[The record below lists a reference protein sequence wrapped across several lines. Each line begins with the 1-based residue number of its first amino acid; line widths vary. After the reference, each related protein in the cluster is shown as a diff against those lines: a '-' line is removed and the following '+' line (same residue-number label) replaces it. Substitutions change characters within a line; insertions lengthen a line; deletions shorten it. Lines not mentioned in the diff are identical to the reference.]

1 MGKEFSFLQLA
12 LTGLHERPAYAL
24 QAMTNRTSQDELCR
38 NYMGAVIFHMPQRII
53 FVEPLIM
60 KCLIVDDNK
69 MARMALKQLVSQI
82 HSLELIA
89 ECTNAI
95 EAYNQLGSNAVD
107 LLFLDIEMPDI
118 SGIDLIKKLGNK
130 KPLIIFTTAKKEYA
144 VEAFELNVVDY
155 LVKPVSQARLLQ
167 AVEKAQ
173 EALDSNKEE
182 VKIEEQ
188 GFVFV
193 KDNGMLKRISI
204 EDILFLE
211 AMGDYV
217 KVHTPQ
223 KFHVVHATLKSIE
236 EKLPAS
242 KFLRVHRSYI
252 VAINKIDFIQ
262 EGTITIGKTTIPVA
276 DTHKTNLN
284 KRLNLL

>member
-1 MGKEFSFLQLA
+1 
-12 LTGLHERPAYAL
+12 
-24 QAMTNRTSQDELCR
+24 
-38 NYMGAVIFHMPQRII
+38 
-53 FVEPLIM
+53 M
-60 KCLIVDDNK
+60 KCLVVDDNK
-69 MARMALKQLVSQI
+69 MARMALKQLVSQVQN
-82 HSLELIA
+82 LELTA
-89 ECTNAI
+89 ECSNAM
-95 EAYNQLGSNAVD
+95 EAYNQLASNSID
-107 LLFLDIEMPDI
+107 LLFLDIEMPEM
-118 SGIDLIKKLGNK
+118 SGIDLIKKLGAK
-130 KPLIIFTTAKKEYA
+130 KPLIIFTTAKTDYA
-144 VEAFELNVVDY
+144 VEAFELNVIDY
-155 LVKPVSQARLLQ
+155 LVKPITQARLVQ

-182 VKIEEQ
+182 MKVEEQ

-204 EDILFLE
+204 DDILFLE

-217 KVHTPQ
+217 KVHTAQ

-236 EKLPAS
+236 EKLPSS

-262 EGTITIGKTTIPVA
+262 EGTIAIGKTTIPVA
-276 DTHKTNLN
+276 DTHKANLN

>member
-1 MGKEFSFLQLA
+1 
-12 LTGLHERPAYAL
+12 
-24 QAMTNRTSQDELCR
+24 
-38 NYMGAVIFHMPQRII
+38 
-53 FVEPLIM
+53 
-60 KCLIVDDNK
+60 
-69 MARMALKQLVSQI
+69 MALKQMVTQI
-82 HSLELIA
+82 QNLELVA
-89 ECTNAI
+89 ECENAM
-95 EAYNQLGSNAVD
+95 EAYNQLGANHVD
-107 LLFLDIEMPDI
+107 LVFLDIEMPEI
-118 SGIDLIKKLGNK
+118 SGIDLIKKLGNR
-130 KPLIIFTTAKKEYA
+130 KPLIVFTTAKKDYA

-155 LVKPVSQARLLQ
+155 LVKPVPQARLLQ

-173 EALDSNKEE
+173 ETLDSNKEE

-204 EDILFLE
+204 DDILFLE

-276 DTHKTNLN
+276 DTHKANLN

>member
-1 MGKEFSFLQLA
+1 
-12 LTGLHERPAYAL
+12 
-24 QAMTNRTSQDELCR
+24 
-38 NYMGAVIFHMPQRII
+38 
-53 FVEPLIM
+53 M
-60 KCLIVDDNK
+60 KCIIVDDNK
-69 MARMALKQLVSQI
+69 MARMALNQLVGQVQT
-82 HSLELIA
+82 LELVA
-89 ECTNAI
+89 ECTNAM
-95 EAYNQLGSNAVD
+95 EAYNQLANNGID
-107 LLFLDIEMPDI
+107 LIFLDIEMPEM

-130 KPLIIFTTAKKEYA
+130 KPLIIFTTAKTDYA

-155 LVKPVSQARLLQ
+155 LVKPISQGRLVQ

-173 EALDSNKEE
+173 ETLDSNKQE
-182 VKIEEQ
+182 VKVEEQ

-217 KVHTPQ
+217 KVHTAP

-236 EKLPAS
+236 EKLPAT

-252 VAINKIDFIQ
+252 VAVNKIDFIQ
-262 EGTITIGKTTIPVA
+262 EGTISIGKTTIPVA
-276 DTHKTNLN
+276 DTHKANLN

>member
-1 MGKEFSFLQLA
+1 
-12 LTGLHERPAYAL
+12 
-24 QAMTNRTSQDELCR
+24 
-38 NYMGAVIFHMPQRII
+38 
-53 FVEPLIM
+53 M
-60 KCLIVDDNK
+60 KCIIVDDNK
-69 MARMALKQLVSQI
+69 MARMALKQLVGQVQN
-82 HSLELIA
+82 LELIA
-89 ECTNAI
+89 ECSNAM
-95 EAYNQLGSNAVD
+95 EAYNQLAVNGID
-107 LLFLDIEMPDI
+107 LLFLDIEMPEM
-118 SGIDLIKKLGNK
+118 SGIDLIKKLGAK
-130 KPLIIFTTAKKEYA
+130 KPLIVFTTAKTDYA

-155 LVKPVSQARLLQ
+155 LVKPITQPRLVQ
-167 AVEKAQ
+167 AVEKVQ
-173 EALDSNKEE
+173 ETLDSNKQELK
-182 VKIEEQ
+182 VEEQ

-204 EDILFLE
+204 DDILFLE

-217 KVHTPQ
+217 KVHTAP

-262 EGTITIGKTTIPVA
+262 EGTISIGKTSIPVA
-276 DTHKTNLN
+276 DTHKANLS

>member
-1 MGKEFSFLQLA
+1 
-12 LTGLHERPAYAL
+12 
-24 QAMTNRTSQDELCR
+24 
-38 NYMGAVIFHMPQRII
+38 
-53 FVEPLIM
+53 M
-60 KCLIVDDNK
+60 KCIIVDDNK
-69 MARMALKQLVSQI
+69 MARMALKQLVSQVQN
-82 HSLELIA
+82 LETVA
-89 ECTNAI
+89 ECSNAM
-95 EAYNQLGSNAVD
+95 EAYNQLANNPIE
-107 LLFLDIEMPDI
+107 LIFLDIEMPDM
-118 SGIDLIKKLGNK
+118 SGIDLIKKLGAK
-130 KPLIIFTTAKKEYA
+130 KPLIIFTTAKTDYA

-155 LVKPVSQARLLQ
+155 LVKPISQGRLVQ

-173 EALDSNKEE
+173 EALDSNKQE
-182 VKIEEQ
+182 VKVEEQ

-217 KVHTPQ
+217 KVHTAP

-236 EKLPAS
+236 EKLPS
-242 KFLRVHRSYI
+242 TKFLRVHRSYI

-262 EGTITIGKTTIPVA
+262 EGTISIGKTTIPVA
-276 DTHKTNLN
+276 DTHKANLN

>member
-1 MGKEFSFLQLA
+1 
-12 LTGLHERPAYAL
+12 
-24 QAMTNRTSQDELCR
+24 
-38 NYMGAVIFHMPQRII
+38 
-53 FVEPLIM
+53 M
-60 KCLIVDDNK
+60 KCIIVDDNK
-69 MARMALKQLVSQI
+69 MARMALKQLVSQVQN
-82 HSLELIA
+82 LETVA
-89 ECTNAI
+89 ECSNAM
-95 EAYNQLGSNAVD
+95 EAYNQLANNQID
-107 LLFLDIEMPDI
+107 LIFLDIEMPEM
-118 SGIDLIKKLGNK
+118 SGIDLIKKLGSK
-130 KPLIIFTTAKKEYA
+130 KPLIIFTTAKTDYA

-155 LVKPVSQARLLQ
+155 LVKPITQGRLVQAI
-167 AVEKAQ
+167 EKAQ
-173 EALDSNKEE
+173 EALDSNKQE
-182 VKIEEQ
+182 VKVEEQ

-217 KVHTPQ
+217 KVHTAP

-236 EKLPAS
+236 EKLPAT

-262 EGTITIGKTTIPVA
+262 EGTISIGKTTIPVA
-276 DTHKTNLN
+276 DTHKSNLN

>member
-1 MGKEFSFLQLA
+1 
-12 LTGLHERPAYAL
+12 
-24 QAMTNRTSQDELCR
+24 
-38 NYMGAVIFHMPQRII
+38 
-53 FVEPLIM
+53 M
-60 KCLIVDDNK
+60 KCIIVDDNK
-69 MARMALKQLVSQI
+69 MARMALKQLVSQVQT
-82 HSLELIA
+82 LETVA
-89 ECTNAI
+89 ECSNAM
-95 EAYNQLGSNAVD
+95 EAYNQLANNQID
-107 LLFLDIEMPDI
+107 LIFLDIEMPDM
-118 SGIDLIKKLGNK
+118 SGIDLIKKLGAK
-130 KPLIIFTTAKKEYA
+130 KPLIIFTTAKTDYA

-155 LVKPVSQARLLQ
+155 LVKPINQARLLQ

-173 EALDSNKEE
+173 EALDSNKQE
-182 VKIEEQ
+182 VKVEEQ

-217 KVHTPQ
+217 KVHTLP

-236 EKLPAS
+236 EKLPSS

-262 EGTITIGKTTIPVA
+262 EGTISIGKTTIPVA
-276 DTHKTNLN
+276 DTHKANLN

>member
-1 MGKEFSFLQLA
+1 
-12 LTGLHERPAYAL
+12 
-24 QAMTNRTSQDELCR
+24 
-38 NYMGAVIFHMPQRII
+38 
-53 FVEPLIM
+53 M

-82 HSLELIA
+82 QSLEIVA
-89 ECTNAI
+89 ECTNAM
-95 EAYNQLGSNAVD
+95 EAYNQLGANPVD

-130 KPLIIFTTAKKEYA
+130 KPLIIFTTAKKDYA

-155 LVKPVSQARLLQ
+155 LVKPVPQARLLQ

-217 KVHTPQ
+217 KVHTSQ

-276 DTHKTNLN
+276 DTHKANLN

>member
-1 MGKEFSFLQLA
+1 
-12 LTGLHERPAYAL
+12 
-24 QAMTNRTSQDELCR
+24 
-38 NYMGAVIFHMPQRII
+38 
-53 FVEPLIM
+53 
-60 KCLIVDDNK
+60 

-82 HSLELIA
+82 QSLELVA

-95 EAYNQLGSNAVD
+95 EAYNQIAASTVD
-107 LLFLDIEMPDI
+107 LLFLDIEMPDM

-130 KPLIIFTTAKKEYA
+130 KPLIIFTTAKKDYA

-155 LVKPVSQARLLQ
+155 LVKPVNQARLLQ
-167 AVEKAQ
+167 AVERAQ
-173 EALDSNKEE
+173 EALDSDKEE
-182 VKIEEQ
+182 VKVEEQ

-204 EDILFLE
+204 DDILFLE

-262 EGTITIGKTTIPVA
+262 EGTITIGKTSIPVA
-276 DTHKTNLN
+276 DTHKTNLS